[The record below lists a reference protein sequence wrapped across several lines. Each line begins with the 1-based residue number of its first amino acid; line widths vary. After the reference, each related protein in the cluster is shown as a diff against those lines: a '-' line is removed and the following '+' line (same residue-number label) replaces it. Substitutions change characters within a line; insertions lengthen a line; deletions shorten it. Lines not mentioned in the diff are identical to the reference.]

1 MTDNQMLISQMNYSF
16 GDIFCTLILLFL
28 IVSIFIFIK
37 QVISNLFKLKK
48 DINDLNKVKKSETET
63 ALKGLNKTEKK

>member
-28 IVSIFIFIK
+28 IVSVFIFIK
-37 QVISNLFKLKK
+37 QSITNMFKLKK
-48 DINDLNKVKKSETET
+48 DIDDLNKVKKSETET

>member
-28 IVSIFIFIK
+28 IVSVFIFIK
-37 QVISNLFKLKK
+37 QSITNMFKLKK